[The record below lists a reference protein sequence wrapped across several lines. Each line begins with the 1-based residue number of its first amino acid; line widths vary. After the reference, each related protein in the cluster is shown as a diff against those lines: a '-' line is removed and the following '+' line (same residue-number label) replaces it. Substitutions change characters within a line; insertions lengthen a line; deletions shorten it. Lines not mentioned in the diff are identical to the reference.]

1 MRLLKDELYKIVS
14 QKITRIAF
22 AAVLLIQIFIFFT
35 AGVYSEVS
43 VVNGE
48 TYKGFA
54 AIRKDRE
61 ITREFE
67 GELTD
72 EKVSH
77 IVGKYGF
84 VDFEDEGRWNF
95 NYLNLFIFEKG
106 LNDGYR
112 VSWSDYEIP
121 TKTIPIAESSAG
133 MLLEERKL
141 TLKLSYTQGWYIFE
155 QVSNIGAILVCIF
168 LIIAL
173 SPVFAEEYSA
183 RTANILLTTVHGK
196 EKDVCAKIGA
206 AFLVAVSSYA
216 AVTGVAFLLCGSV
229 YGFGG
234 LDCLYGSMAGR
245 TWYQIPYGVSVSFLS
260 IGQYYLIMMGI
271 TLSGILML
279 TAFILFASAVA
290 KRTFVSLTVSTIF
303 FVIPAG
309 GWFYLVLVGESGSQ
323 LVWFVR
329 RLILCMPLYEC
340 MSGAIQDS
348 LWTTMYWYR
357 GISFLV
363 IFLPSLFL
371 AFWLYRNH
379 QAA

>member
-1 MRLLKDELYKIVS
+1 MRLLKDELYKIMS
-14 QKITRIAF
+14 QKIARIAF
-22 AAVLLIQIFIFFT
+22 AAVLLIQIFLFFT
-35 AGVYSEVS
+35 VGVYSEIS
-43 VVNGE
+43 VVNGQV
-48 TYKGFA
+48 YRGFA
-54 AIRKDRE
+54 AIKKDKE
-61 ITREFE
+61 ITHEFE

-72 EKVSH
+72 EKVSRMAE
-77 IVGKYGF
+77 VYGLAKF
-84 VDFEDEGRWNF
+84 SEENWET
-95 NYLNLFIFEKG
+95 NYLSEFIFDNG
-106 LNDGYR
+106 LCDGYLAA
-112 VSWSDYEIP
+112 WNDCQNP
-121 TKTIPIAESSAG
+121 TKTLPIAESSMG
-133 MLLEERKL
+133 KFLEERDL
-141 TLKLSYTQGWYIFE
+141 SLNLSYTRGWNLFE
-155 QVSNIGAILVCIF
+155 SVANIGAILVCIF

-196 EKDVCAKIGA
+196 EKDIWAKIAA
-206 AFLVAVSSYA
+206 AFLVAVGSFA
-216 AVTGVAFLLCGSV
+216 IVTGLAFLLCGSI

-234 LDCLYGSMAGR
+234 LGCLYGSMNGV
-245 TWYQIPYGVSVSFLS
+245 WYQNPLTVNVCFLS

-279 TAFILFASAVA
+279 TAFILFASAAA
-290 KRTFVSLTVSTIF
+290 KRTFTSLTVSTIF
-303 FVIPAG
+303 FVLPAA
-309 GWFYLVLVGESGSQ
+309 GWFYLVMVGESGGR

-348 LWTTMYWYR
+348 LWSTMYWYR

-371 AFWLYRNH
+371 AFGLYRNH

>member
-1 MRLLKDELYKIVS
+1 MRLLKDELYKIMS
-14 QKITRIAF
+14 QKIARIAL
-22 AAVLLIQIFIFFT
+22 AAVILIQLFLFFT
-35 AGVYSEVS
+35 VGVYSEMS
-43 VVNGE
+43 VVDGQV
-48 TYKGFA
+48 YRGFA
-54 AIRKDRE
+54 AIKKDRE

-72 EKVSH
+72 EKVNR
-77 IVGKYGF
+77 IADTYGF
-84 VDFEDEGRWNF
+84 VDYGDDTWKL
-95 NYLNLFIFEKG
+95 NYLNGFLDTNG
-106 LNDGYR
+106 LCDGYLAA
-112 VSWSDYEIP
+112 WNDYQSP
-121 TKTIPIAESSAG
+121 TKTVPIAESDVG
-133 MLLEERKL
+133 KLLEERDL
-141 TLKLSYTQGWYIFE
+141 SLNLSYTMGWYVFE
-155 QVSNIGAILVCIF
+155 SVSNVGAILVCIF

-183 RTANILLTTVHGK
+183 GTANILLTTVHGK
-196 EKDVCAKIGA
+196 EKDIWAKIAA
-206 AFLVAVSSYA
+206 AFLVAVGSFVI
-216 AVTGVAFLLCGSV
+216 VTGLTFLLCGII

-234 LDCLYGSMAGR
+234 LGSLYGSIKGG
-245 TWYQIPYGVSVSFLS
+245 WYQLPYGVNVSFLS

-279 TAFILFASAVA
+279 TAFVLFASAVA
-290 KRTFVSLTVSTIF
+290 KRTFTSLTVSTIF
-303 FVIPAG
+303 FVLPAA
-309 GWFYLVLVGESGSQ
+309 GWFYLVLVGESGTD

-348 LWTTMYWYR
+348 LWSTMYWYR

-371 AFWLYRNH
+371 AFRLYRNH

>member
-1 MRLLKDELYKIVS
+1 MRLLKDELYKIMS
-14 QKITRIAF
+14 QKIARIAF
-22 AAVLLIQIFIFFT
+22 AAVLLIQLFLFFS
-35 AGVYSEVS
+35 AGVFSERTVI
-43 VVNGE
+43 NGE

-54 AIRKDRE
+54 AIKKDRE
-61 ITREFE
+61 IAREFE

-77 IVGKYGF
+77 IAEKYGF
-84 VDFEDEGRWNF
+84 VDFRDDWGWKY
-95 NYLNLFIFEKG
+95 NYLNLFLYENG
-106 LNDGYR
+106 LCDGD
-112 VSWSDYEIP
+112 DYDRNP
-121 TKTIPIAESSAG
+121 TKTVPIAESSMG
-133 MLLEERKL
+133 KLLEKREL
-141 TLKLSYTQGWYIFE
+141 TLELSYTQGWYVFE
-155 QVSNIGAILVCIF
+155 VVSNVGGVLVCIF

-196 EKDVCAKIGA
+196 EKDIWAKIAA
-206 AFLVAVSSYA
+206 AFLVAVGSYA
-216 AVTGVAFLLCGSV
+216 IVVGVTFLLCGSI

-234 LDCLYGSMAGR
+234 MECLYGSMAGGQ
-245 TWYQIPYGVSVSFLS
+245 WYENLYGVSVSFLS
-260 IGQYYLIMMGI
+260 IGQYYLIMMGV

-290 KRTFVSLTVSTIF
+290 KRTFTSLTVSTIF
-303 FVIPAG
+303 FVLPAA
-309 GWFYLVLVGESGSQ
+309 GWFYLVLVGESGTR

-348 LWTTMYWYR
+348 LWSTMYWYR

-371 AFWLYRNH
+371 AFGLYRDH